1 MSAKLDLLSSNLQ
14 KHIGDRIALRQV
26 ALGEVTIDV
35 AASDYLGVM
44 AALRDEPE
52 LRFEELMDFV
62 RYRLPHVQ
70 GRELGRKALC
80 GR

>member
-1 MSAKLDLLSSNLQ
+1 MSTKLDLLSSNLQ

-52 LRFEELMDFV
+52 LRFEELMD
-62 RYRLPHVQ
+62 
-70 GRELGRKALC
+70 LC
-80 GR
+80 GIDYLTYKDGSWGGSVLS

>member
-35 AASDYLGVM
+35 AAADYLGVM
-44 AALRDEPE
+44 TALRDEP
-52 LRFEELMDFV
+52 L
-62 RYRLPHVQ
+62 
-70 GRELGRKALC
+70 
-80 GR
+80 